1 MPSVLAKPG
10 LHPVPDGQKS
20 ESRGEFNTMSGDYWR
35 QTQSWLGEEKGRR
48 LRHHPLTVS
57 VPSSSIFRRGAAC
70 RRHGGTQGRGE
81 QRGRN
86 EPCPSLTSPQKL
98 PELRVRGS
106 LSYQRPVAS
115 QLAPSPNQTETP
127 CSPALSHL
135 PTTALVLMVCVARG
149 S

>member
-1 MPSVLAKPG
+1 
-10 LHPVPDGQKS
+10 
-20 ESRGEFNTMSGDYWR
+20 MSGDYWR

-57 VPSSSIFRRGAAC
+57 VLSSSIFRRGAAC
-70 RRHGGTQGRGE
+70 RRHGGTRGRGE

-106 LSYQRPVAS
+106 LSYQCPVAS

-127 CSPALSHL
+127 GSPALSHL